1 MRCSPS
7 LKSEASVEPA
17 GGVAR
22 AGDASLAEQWVVLTE
37 AEGARS
43 QPQLQRPALLLS
55 LKGTS
60 SPPHPPVKKKN
71 KKTAQSLNLD
81 SQTRASKAHLAV
93 TASELSLLRGFS
105 GRGVCR
111 AVALRLITGQKN
123 AIDLHDFS
131 HNLQECSSPLP
142 PHQAFF
148 LPSLD
153 SHP

>member
-60 SPPHPPVKKKN
+60 SPPHPPVKKKI
-71 KKTAQSLNLD
+71 KKQ
-81 SQTRASKAHLAV
+81 
-93 TASELSLLRGFS
+93 LS
-105 GRGVCR
+105 
-111 AVALRLITGQKN
+111 
-123 AIDLHDFS
+123 
-131 HNLQECSSPLP
+131 P
-142 PHQAFF
+142 
-148 LPSLD
+148 
-153 SHP
+153 